1 VSDQARQNYGNHA
14 RYVPLF
20 HFVLAGLLL
29 LNLAWTIRH
38 VIKLRSAQH
47 WVELLVAIALLIVFW
62 YMRRFATTVQDRVI
76 RLVETLRYQRVLPPD
91 LQARAGALTV
101 EQFVALRFA
110 SDAELPALARR
121 ALDEHLEGKAI
132 KQAVKDWRADHLRA

>member
-1 VSDQARQNYGNHA
+1 MSDQAPQNYGNHA

-20 HFVLAGLLL
+20 HFVLAGVLL

-38 VIKLRSAQH
+38 VIKLQTPQR
-47 WVELLVAIALLIVFW
+47 WVELLLAIALLIVFW
-62 YMRRFATTVQDRVI
+62 YMRGFTTTVQDRVI
-76 RLVETLRYQRVLPPD
+76 RLEEVLRYQRVLPPD
-91 LQARAGALTV
+91 LQGRTGELKL
-101 EQFVALRFA
+101 QQIVALRFA

-121 ALDEHLEGKAI
+121 ALDERLEGKAI